1 MHVETRT
8 TDAKARLVLP
18 KAFANATVIIEQV
31 SDTELRVRRAKVVAE
46 DELPFA
52 EESAAPLSNRDRDR
66 FLSLIENPP
75 SPTSALKKAASR
87 HKDRRG
93 GARRG

>member
-1 MHVETRT
+1 MHTETRT

-31 SDTELRVRRAKVVAE
+31 SDSEVRVRRAKVVAE

-52 EESAAPLSNRDRDR
+52 EESSAPLSDHDRDH
-66 FLSLIENPP
+66 FLELLANPP
-75 SPTSALKKAASR
+75 APTPGLKKAATR
-87 HKDRRG
+87 HK
-93 GARRG
+93 ARRG